1 MTSPTTGS
9 PEGRPVAAPVV
20 DPAAPAAASAGT
32 ATPGPR
38 TWGRRHRRALGL
50 AGAVAAAGMSAL
62 WVAVVPDKA
71 DSTTG
76 LQSLAIRLGHP
87 ASWALLSALGLA
99 VAAGA
104 PKLVRDALA
113 WSALAAYLAF
123 LLALLL

>member
-1 MTSPTTGS
+1 MTSPAFPS
-9 PEGRPVAAPVV
+9 PDDGPVAPPVV
-20 DPAAPAAASAGT
+20 DAAAPAAAGA
-32 ATPGPR
+32 PDLR

-71 DSTTG
+71 DATSG

-104 PKLVRDALA
+104 PKALRDALA